1 MDVFCYPAIGKNVS
15 LSVLVEYN
23 FQYRFV
29 VIYVLIWSEH
39 ATKAFQKAK
48 NSCKVLS
55 SYLEWTWNINLA
67 EELIIVHLG

>member
-29 VIYVLIWSEH
+29 VIYVLI
-39 ATKAFQKAK
+39 
-48 NSCKVLS
+48 
-55 SYLEWTWNINLA
+55 
-67 EELIIVHLG
+67 